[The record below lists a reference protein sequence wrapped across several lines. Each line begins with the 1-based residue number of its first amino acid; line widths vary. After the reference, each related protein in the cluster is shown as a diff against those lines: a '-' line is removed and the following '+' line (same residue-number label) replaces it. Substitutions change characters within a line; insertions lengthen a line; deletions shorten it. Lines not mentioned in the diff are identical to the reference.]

1 MHCSHLSQL
10 EHRKMRKVMR
20 KKVATAARLP
30 HRVIC
35 ICPPLSKLPSGPIVG
50 GKWHRLLDLVS
61 PSKVATWGQR
71 AASSCRENN
80 VCIENFSREM
90 PESGSKFLV
99 GRGVEGAFE
108 QSREVCA
115 ECTGLD
121 LELPL
126 GKFPSVVQ
134 AFVFSPKTQSRSVQW
149 LAQCLRQQMSCYLD
163 MFGDRFL
170 MSSNKFKTPN
180 TPQQMNKCL
189 FGFPCFFV
197 FVFFL
202 LEQCKALITAFT

>member
-1 MHCSHLSQL
+1 MCF
-10 EHRKMRKVMR
+10 
-20 KKVATAARLP
+20 
-30 HRVIC
+30 
-35 ICPPLSKLPSGPIVG
+35 
-50 GKWHRLLDLVS
+50 D
-61 PSKVATWGQR
+61 
-71 AASSCRENN
+71 
-80 VCIENFSREM
+80 NFSREM

-99 GRGVEGAFE
+99 GRGVKGAFE

-134 AFVFSPKTQSRSVQW
+134 AFVFSPKTQSRSLQC
-149 LAQCLRQQMSCYLD
+149 LAQCLRQRMSCYLH

-170 MSSNKFKTPN
+170 MSSSKFKTPS

-189 FGFPCFFV
+189 FGFPCSFFFFFCQNSVKHLLQLSRKCSLHLSHLNPQLPKPASLREGLRSIQLTKWIV
-197 FVFFL
+197 F
-202 LEQCKALITAFT
+202 TFTFINS